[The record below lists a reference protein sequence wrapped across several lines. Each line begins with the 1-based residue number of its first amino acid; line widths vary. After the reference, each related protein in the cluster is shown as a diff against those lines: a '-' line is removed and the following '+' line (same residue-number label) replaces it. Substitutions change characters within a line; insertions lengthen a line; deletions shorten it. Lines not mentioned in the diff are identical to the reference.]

1 MKWKYSDYKML
12 RAIGPI
18 FHAISRKSVQTP
30 QNSMNMSQSNQSAS
44 QSASQLIHIARTE
57 SEIQVHWINYAQLIV
72 TFHYKSAFYNG
83 IFHLYAAKL
92 KYTNSSV
99 FLRRV
104 IIFFFC

>member
-1 MKWKYSDYKML
+1 ML

-18 FHAISRKSVQTP
+18 FHAISHKSVQTP
-30 QNSMNMSQSNQSAS
+30 QNSMNMSQSNQP
-44 QSASQLIHIARTE
+44 ASQLIHIARTE

-83 IFHLYAAKL
+83 IFHLYSAKL

-104 IIFFFC
+104 IIIFFC